1 MINLNKHRLLIFAL
15 LTFAALTLSACSGSR
30 SIVNNWPGLAADTG
44 KAYISNGSF
53 IYAVNLNN
61 GAEAWRYPAQA
72 NNAFHYYANP
82 VLTPDGQLLIGSAGT
97 KHDFVSINPATGKDN
112 WATPFTKA
120 QGIWIAS
127 PLVLNNLIY
136 APNTDG
142 NLYIMKMDGSFV
154 DSLPI
159 GGALWSAPVTDGTYI
174 YVASL
179 DHHLHIID
187 PANLQSNKTVD
198 LGGAIPG
205 GPSVSPNGVYVGAFT
220 SKLEFVT
227 PTGDHKAVADSKG
240 WIWGT
245 PALDG
250 NTLYYADLQGNVY
263 SLDLTSGKQ
272 NWQGIKPDGPIA
284 ASPVVVGDQI
294 FVVTEA
300 GSLVVLDRDGKFQS
314 YQVGGKIYTT
324 PVVSNNLI
332 LIAPYQADFIL
343 VALDTNGKQAWK
355 FTPAK

>member
-1 MINLNKHRLLIFAL
+1 LKIHRLLLFAL
-15 LTFAALTLSACSGSR
+15 FAIAALALSACSGSR
-30 SIVNNWPGLAADTG
+30 SIVNNWPGLAADTE
-44 KAYISNGSF
+44 KAYVADGSF
-53 IYAVNLNN
+53 IYAVSLNN
-61 GAEAWRYPAQA
+61 GAEAWRYPAQG

-112 WATPFTKA
+112 WAAPFTKA
-120 QGIWIAS
+120 QGIWVAS

-142 NLYIMKMDGSFV
+142 NLYILDMDGSFV
-154 DSLPI
+154 DSVHI
-159 GGALWSAPVTDGTYI
+159 GGALWSAPVTDGKYI

-205 GPSVSPNGVYVGAFT
+205 GPSVSSNGVYVGTFT
-220 SKLEFVT
+220 SKLEQVT
-227 PTGDHKAVADSKG
+227 PDGNHKAVAESKS

-245 PALDG
+245 PALDD
-250 NTLYYADLQGNVY
+250 NTLYYADLEGNVY
-263 SLDLTSGKQ
+263 SLDLTTGNQ
-272 NWQGIKPDGPIA
+272 NWQSVKPDGPIA
-284 ASPVVVGDQI
+284 ASPVIVGDQI

-324 PVVSNNLI
+324 PVVSNDLI
-332 LIAPYQADFIL
+332 LITPYQADFVL
-343 VALDTNGKQAWK
+343 VALDANGKQAWK
-355 FTPAK
+355 FTPSTSK

>member
-1 MINLNKHRLLIFAL
+1 MKIHRLLLFAL
-15 LTFAALTLSACSGSR
+15 FAIAALALSACSGSR
-30 SIVNNWPGLAADTG
+30 SIVNNWPGLAADTE
-44 KAYISNGSF
+44 KAYVADGSF
-53 IYAVNLNN
+53 IYAVSLNN
-61 GAEAWRYPAQA
+61 GAEAWRYPAQG

-112 WATPFTKA
+112 WAAPFTKA
-120 QGIWIAS
+120 QGIWVAS

-142 NLYIMKMDGSFV
+142 NLYILNMDGSFV
-154 DSLPI
+154 DSVHI
-159 GGALWSAPVTDGTYI
+159 GGALWSAPVTDGKYI

-205 GPSVSPNGVYVGAFT
+205 GPSVSSNGVYVGTFT
-220 SKLEFVT
+220 SKLEQVT
-227 PTGDHKAVADSKG
+227 PDGNHKAVAESKS

-245 PALDG
+245 PALDD
-250 NTLYYADLQGNVY
+250 NTLYYADLEGNVY
-263 SLDLTSGKQ
+263 SLDLTTGNQ
-272 NWQGIKPDGPIA
+272 NWQSVKPDGPIA
-284 ASPVVVGDQI
+284 ASPVIVGDQI

-324 PVVSNNLI
+324 PVVSNDLI
-332 LIAPYQADFIL
+332 LITPYQADFVL
-343 VALDTNGKQAWK
+343 VALDANGKQAWK
-355 FTPAK
+355 FTPSTSK